1 MKKETKRGVSEES
14 KHFSNRKI
22 EFIIDEWRYTYS
34 DETRYNENII
44 ENYRWTIYVTHA
56 LHIN

>member
-22 EFIIDEWRYTYS
+22 EFIIDEWRYKYS

-44 ENYRWTIYVTHA
+44 ENYR
-56 LHIN
+56 